1 MGWKDAPVVQPAK
14 KGKWADAP
22 VVDAEGSLPTA
33 APETFTEGLLGGAAS
48 TADLLAGSAVGA
60 AQWVSY
66 PFRRVAGLVT
76 GETADDIAAS
86 QERVMGAVGSPVGS
100 ALGVADKPSYQNNLI
115 RQAVNYVG
123 GLMDTT
129 ADKVSGTTGIPKAD
143 VLNAMQSVMAVT
155 PAKVPGGKLIA
166 KTTRNAMTKA
176 QDILDPK
183 TAFYLDIAEGKAPEL
198 LAAARNPQAAIV
210 PGTPVTFAQATAD
223 VGLPRVAAVGEQA
236 AKRQPTQAL
245 QVKDAQEAAR
255 LAQIQAIAR
264 TPEKRAAAV
273 KVRAKRA
280 DPLYRQ
286 AESAGDVVNVAP
298 TLDYID
304 GVIDNN
310 PGNPALLAEMRRI
323 RKGLVRRELDANGQ
337 PVLVPRTDA
346 KEIAS
351 TLDGIKAALAK
362 EDNRFIKSE
371 LTAIKD
377 DLEQAIPQ
385 MKEAQATF
393 KKGSRPIN
401 QMDVGQYLRDKLEA
415 PVPTGTPRAGVF
427 ANAVREAPRT
437 IRQALDGGPTYEA
450 LTDILS
456 PAQKANVDRVMLDL
470 ARDQRVKELA
480 QMGRD
485 VAPDL
490 GKSLGDTKFP
500 SLLNRLATIAN
511 EILRRLEGKINEKMA
526 LEIAAEFLDADRA
539 AAALETAVRRR
550 TRTTTRAKTPAS
562 PVARAVKR
570 APVITAPNQMGVD
583 NRNAMAR

>member
-1 MGWKDAPVVQPAK
+1 MDVRLPNGTIIKNVPAGTTKRQLMDKLKAKGVDIGETSVAAPA
-14 KGKWADAP
+14 AP
-22 VVDAEGSLPTA
+22 
-33 APETFTEGLLGGAAS
+33 PETFTEGLLGGAAS

-60 AQWVSY
+60 AQWASY

-100 ALGVADKPSYQNNLI
+100 ALGVTDKPSYQNNLI
-115 RQAVNYVG
+115 RQAVNYIG

-166 KTTRNAMTKA
+166 KVPGGKLIAKATRNAMTKA

-210 PGTPVTFAQATAD
+210 PGAPVTFAQATAD

-286 AESAGDVVNVAP
+286 AESAGDVVDVVP

-323 RKGLVRRELDANGQ
+323 RKGLVRRELDENDQ

-415 PVPTGTPRAGVF
+415 PVPTGAPRAGVF

-490 GKSLGDTKFP
+490 GAASFTGAP
-500 SLLNRLATIAN
+500 AN
-511 EILRRLEGKINEKMA
+511 G
-526 LEIAAEFLDADRA
+526 
-539 AAALETAVRRR
+539 
-550 TRTTTRAKTPAS
+550 AS
-562 PVARAVKR
+562 
-570 APVITAPNQMGVD
+570 
-583 NRNAMAR
+583 